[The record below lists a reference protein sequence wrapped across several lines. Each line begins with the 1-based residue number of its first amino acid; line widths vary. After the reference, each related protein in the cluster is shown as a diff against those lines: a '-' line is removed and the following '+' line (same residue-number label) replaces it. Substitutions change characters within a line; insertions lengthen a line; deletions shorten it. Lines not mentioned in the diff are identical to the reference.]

1 MICSECHFE
10 NPPDMKFCGGCG
22 IRLEKICPECQF
34 ENPSKFKF
42 CGNCGCELTQ
52 AVHVK
57 KTAPETEG
65 ERKHATVLFADL
77 SGYTAM
83 TERLD
88 PEEVKAIMGHI
99 FEEIAQVV
107 EKYEGT
113 VERLF
118 GDEAMVL
125 FGVPEAHED
134 DPVRA
139 IRVARSEPSTSRA
152 RP

>member
-1 MICSECHFE
+1 
-10 NPPDMKFCGGCG
+10 MKFCGGCG
-22 IRLEKICPECQF
+22 VRLDKICPECQF

-88 PEEVKAIMGHI
+88 PEEVKACAHAQPAATADRGLIVTAGGI
-99 FEEIAQVV
+99 FE
-107 EKYEGT
+107 
-113 VERLF
+113 
-118 GDEAMVL
+118 
-125 FGVPEAHED
+125 
-134 DPVRA
+134 
-139 IRVARSEPSTSRA
+139 
-152 RP
+152 